1 MSGSLVSHHS
11 YQFQKHP
18 LDISHILILCVGSS
32 SGFSIF
38 SPKGLEWISEKTGD
52 DSFLKLIQID
62 NYPSHPGK
70 CEAFGDIFQ
79 RRSKHPLPSKKV
91 ARMLVEGMSRKPY
104 SALVINGLIDFFR
117 RFNTL
122 YPLFHPPS
130 FYNFFEKQ
138 YSDEPPSHNGWY
150 SAFNMV
156 LAVACRLR
164 VSTSLGPR
172 NIDDENSVSSQEAWN
187 YFQNA
192 GVNLTDLLMRNTD
205 LISIQAIITMALFL
219 QGTANPQPSYFL
231 VAAAARIAISIGMHR
246 KGSCFRMSAVEV
258 EQRKRIFWIVYLLDK
273 EYALRAGRPP
283 CINDD
288 DCNVEL
294 PSENPEDQ
302 VGNVTCSDGKVTF
315 NIFRVMVTFA
325 TIQSKVYMQLYSAKA
340 ARQSDGELLNIVGNL
355 DSELEAWK
363 ATIPSEFHPDK
374 DLSWLVD
381 RTIAYQI
388 LVLHFEYYSLLTT
401 IHRMSIHHG
410 YWTSRLSNYAVSG
423 MSARRLNPRIFSS
436 ASLCVSAA
444 RSTVGLIKCL
454 DSYDY
459 PCLWLMLY
467 YPISSLVTLFS
478 NIVQNP
484 QDPRARSD
492 LGLIGASL
500 DFFRLISKVDELDSC
515 SLLHVDG
522 SYRRVFM
529 LCGEFE
535 RIARQVLDKTEKEL
549 LSKRKRKSQPNPSPS
564 HAQRRQPQD
573 QDQEPQG
580 PGTANSSTF
589 TWSPETNV
597 FTPPDSQSTI
607 TNDSVFPI
615 EHNLN
620 PQHCQ
625 PFPEPNSFSWPIN
638 NFDSPPVTT
647 NDHSMPLVA
656 PSSFEQPFVPQD
668 LWQIPMAFE
677 WDWADLSGSA
687 PTPWDCTYCAL

>member
-205 LISIQAIITMALFL
+205 LISIQAIITMVCNTMPINHGSNSNLFFQALFL

-459 PCLWLMLY
+459 PCLWYVLVTHYRDSFTTLPLTRCRLMLY

-607 TNDSVFPI
+607 TNDSVSRKRI
-615 EHNLN
+615 INISILLLN
-620 PQHCQ
+620 
-625 PFPEPNSFSWPIN
+625 
-638 NFDSPPVTT
+638 
-647 NDHSMPLVA
+647 
-656 PSSFEQPFVPQD
+656 
-668 LWQIPMAFE
+668 
-677 WDWADLSGSA
+677 
-687 PTPWDCTYCAL
+687 